1 MKDRYSLEL
10 VAIPLLVVAGKH
22 INMRENVAAAISAAV
37 GGMTATTVLMPL
49 DTIKTRMQSRNDGTA
64 TITSTFNDLTSEGGR

>member
-1 MKDRYSLEL
+1 M
-10 VAIPLLVVAGKH
+10 AGKH